1 MIGGNLLDPLVKDT
15 KKVIY
20 KKIYIFSFFPLQV
33 TMFLCNGEEE
43 ARDLYERRRR
53 ASNSSETI
61 LIALAWDLVG
71 FEDLLKEAARLTAT
85 CNRLIDYGTCENF
98 NFGNI
103 ENDLNNLWNDLA
115 GYLKQLFSKK
125 RLPAIHLMVIMIAGE
140 ARNFKPYA
148 LPFHPN
154 YCWSQ

>member
-71 FEDLLKEAARLTAT
+71 FE
-85 CNRLIDYGTCENF
+85 I
-98 NFGNI
+98 
-103 ENDLNNLWNDLA
+103 
-115 GYLKQLFSKK
+115 YLKRQ
-125 RLPAIHLMVIMIAGE
+125 PV
-140 ARNFKPYA
+140 
-148 LPFHPN
+148 
-154 YCWSQ
+154 